1 MTGAAAGGDACAE
14 GGDEPAP
21 PVQREAEHGRP
32 RAAEDGIKTINLAL
46 QGGGAHGAFAWGV
59 LDRLL
64 EEPRIAIEGISATS
78 AGAMNAVMLAHGL
91 EVGGRE
97 GARKALAGF
106 WARVAQAAGALP
118 LGASALE
125 AFAHSFNPIFPAFD
139 VFLRLFSPY
148 QFNPANF
155 NPLRA
160 ILEQCVD
167 FERLRASAR
176 IKLFLSAT
184 NVRTGKVRVF
194 QNAEITVE
202 AVLASA
208 CLPTVFQAVEIDGEA
223 YWDGGYMGNPA
234 IFPLIYGCQSRDVVV
249 VHLNPVTRPDV
260 PRTASEII
268 NRSNEISF
276 NSSLLREMRAIAFIT
291 QLIDAGKIADGAVKR
306 MLIHSL
312 DAEGAMPGLAVNSK
326 LNASWEFLSRL
337 RRLGQDRT
345 GAWLRANLEHLMVR
359 STADFSLYL

>member
-1 MTGAAAGGDACAE
+1 MTGAGPRDAAGRE
-14 GGDEPAP
+14 GADQQASPDEEEASSAPA
-21 PVQREAEHGRP
+21 A
-32 RAAEDGIKTINLAL
+32 IKTVNLAL

-59 LDRLL
+59 LDRMLA
-64 EEPRIAIEGISATS
+64 EPRIAIEGISATS

-91 EVGGRE
+91 REGGRE

-106 WARVAQAAGALP
+106 WARVAHAAGAFP
-118 LGASALE
+118 LGSAALE

-139 VFLRLFSPY
+139 VFVRMFSPY

-167 FERLRASAR
+167 FAGLRASSP

-194 QNAEITVE
+194 ANAEITVD

-268 NRSNEISF
+268 DRSNEISF

-291 QLIDAGKIADGAVKR
+291 QLIDEGKIADGAVKR

-312 DAEGAMPGLAVNSK
+312 DAEGAMPSLGVNSK
-326 LNASWEFLSRL
+326 LNAGWEFLTRL
-337 RRLGQDRT
+337 KRLGQEKT
-345 GAWLRANLEHLMVR
+345 GEWLKANLEHLMVR